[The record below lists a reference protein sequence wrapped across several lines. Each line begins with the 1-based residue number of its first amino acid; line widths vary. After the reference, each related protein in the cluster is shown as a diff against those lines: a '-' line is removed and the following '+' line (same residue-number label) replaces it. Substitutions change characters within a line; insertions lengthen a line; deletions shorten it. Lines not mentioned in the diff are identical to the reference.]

1 MPEITTASTNIYVE
15 PLMPEKDR
23 IAYKNFISDVNI
35 FVPEYLFEGGYFSP
49 KLYLEYG
56 IQELDTVGAFEP
68 ALSQNFYDK
77 TLYFGDLKSLP
88 IKNNIDE
95 YLYDLVYV
103 ELVDPLDGVK
113 LEVSF
118 QGLVDIQPVHPNSL
132 ENMRTRLESLILFPG
147 TPSEAPIQTNLDVPI
162 YILNAKA
169 AGIDPFNGVILCKA
183 RPGKGARI
191 IARIKKQI
199 KKKLFN
205 FNQFN
210 FTFDRIVVE
219 ATPSMAT
226 DTYLIF
232 PKQTILVVF
241 GI

>member
-1 MPEITTASTNIYVE
+1 MPDITTASTNIYVA
-15 PLMPEKDR
+15 PLMPETHR
-23 IAYKNFISDVNI
+23 EEYKNFISDVNI
-35 FVPEYLFEGGYFSP
+35 FVPEYLYEGGYFSP

-56 IQELDTVGAFEP
+56 IQELETVGDFEP

-77 TLYFGDLKSLP
+77 TLYFGEVKSLP
-88 IKNNIDE
+88 VTNNIDE

-132 ENMRTRLESLILFPG
+132 ENMRTRLASIIVFPG
-147 TPSEAPIQTNLDVPI
+147 TPYEAPIQTNLDVPI

-169 AGIDPFNGVILCKA
+169 AGINPFNGVILCKA
-183 RPGKGARI
+183 QPGKGARI

-232 PKQTILVVF
+232 PKRTI
-241 GI
+241 

>member
-1 MPEITTASTNIYVE
+1 MATTASTNIYVL
-15 PLMPEKDR
+15 PLMPEADR
-23 IAYKNFISDVNI
+23 VAYENFIYDTTV
-35 FVPEYLFEGGYFSP
+35 FVLDYVYEGGYDAP

-56 IQELDTVGAFEP
+56 IEQLTSAGDYES
-68 ALSQNFYDK
+68 ALSQNYYDK

-88 IKNNIDE
+88 VYNNIDE

-103 ELVDPLDGVK
+103 ELVDPIDGVK
-113 LEVSF
+113 SEVAF
-118 QGLVDIQPVHPNSL
+118 QGEYDFTVYPNSL
-132 ENMRTRLESLILFPG
+132 ENMRTRLETITVSPG
-147 TPSEAPIQTNLDVPI
+147 TLIQTNLDIPL

-183 RPGKGARI
+183 RPEKGRRI

-210 FTFDRIVVE
+210 FTFDRFVVE
-219 ATPSMAT
+219 TTAVSTAS
-226 DTYLIF
+226 TYLIF
-232 PKQTILVVF
+232 PKRTI
-241 GI
+241 